1 MRWIA
6 ALPLLIA
13 PLFVPAGGA
22 RSADSYVYA
31 KAGSD
36 WFVDLRAADRDVA
49 ATRGGTIFEV
59 PIYPAL
65 LFQTAEVAADAETG
79 KQLLAAGSQ
88 LIRHR
93 LSSGE
98 QVYCSTSDG
107 GFMRNG
113 IFTCLED
120 ADKDGKLD
128 SYYYV
133 LSHFLS
139 GSPIIDTGKSGIH
152 KATRPLRIEEID
164 PRTLN
169 NPAKL
174 TIRWTGT
181 ASSTHF
187 VASLSI
193 ASKKGKRLPISEVL
207 RIPMNGAPN
216 FALPHLTIA
225 VASTKMPTVTFAVR
239 RSRDF
244 IAIKTLGDDLSI
256 GGE

>member
-1 MRWIA
+1 MKWA
-6 ALPLLIA
+6 ASVPLLFA
-13 PLFVPAGGA
+13 LLFVPVGGA

-36 WFVDLRAADRDVA
+36 WFVDLRNADRDVA
-49 ATRGGTIFEV
+49 ITRGGTIFEA
-59 PIYPAL
+59 PIYPAS
-65 LFQTAEVAADAETG
+65 LFRTTEVAADAETG
-79 KQLLAAGSQ
+79 KQLLTEGSQ

-98 QVYCSTSDG
+98 QVYCTTSDG

-133 LSHFLS
+133 LSRFLS

-152 KATRPLRIEEID
+152 KAARPLRVEEID
-164 PRTLN
+164 PRELN

-174 TIRWTGT
+174 AIRWTRT
-181 ASSTHF
+181 ASSTQL
-187 VASLSI
+187 VGSLTI
-193 ASKKGKRLPISEVL
+193 GSKKGKRLL
-207 RIPMNGAPN
+207 YARCC
-216 FALPHLTIA
+216 T
-225 VASTKMPTVTFAVR
+225 
-239 RSRDF
+239 SR
-244 IAIKTLGDDLSI
+244 
-256 GGE
+256 